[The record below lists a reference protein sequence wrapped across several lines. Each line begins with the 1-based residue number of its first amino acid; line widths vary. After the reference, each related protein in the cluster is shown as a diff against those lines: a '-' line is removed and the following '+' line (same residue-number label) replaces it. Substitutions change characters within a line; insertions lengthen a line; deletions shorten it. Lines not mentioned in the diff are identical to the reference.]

1 MADHFILIFSNIF
14 AMETF
19 NHILKLLAGIG
30 LFLFAMFLLEDSL
43 KNLSGRSFKLFL
55 QRITKNKIGAA
66 TGGAIVTGILQSSS
80 MVSFMVLAFVGAGV
94 FTMRNAMAI
103 ILGANLGTTLD
114 SWLVATLGFN
124 TDIEIVA
131 YPAVCIAGLVLILF
145 GNRKTFKYLS
155 FFLFGFGLLFIGL
168 SFMKTAM
175 EAQVKIFDYS
185 KYAEMSLVVF
195 LLIGF
200 IITLVVQ
207 SSSVTM
213 ALTLSALHVGAVSL
227 PIAAVIIL
235 GSQTGTTIKIILAA
249 IGGNAS
255 KKRVVLGDVLFNVF
269 VTVFAFVLLKPIL
282 YFITDIL
289 NIKDALIGLV
299 TFSTLINL
307 FSIIIFLPL
316 LDSFTAYLE
325 RFFKDSDGS
334 TTAFIGH
341 ASFAEP
347 ITALD
352 LFRRETKYFIYDSM
366 IFNLELFIIDTH
378 ALRENPDFKSINEKN
393 RFYLKSKEEKYDFLK
408 QLQGELQAFYL
419 ELRPKLRTEQHS
431 EINQL
436 ISAVRSSMHAV
447 KSVKDIGSNIS
458 NLRHSS
464 KEIKYNF
471 FVHNKKETET
481 LYQELYAF
489 MIQEKNATF
498 ENLQAVFDSIENNYT
513 TALNDF
519 YTEAQN
525 TSIEGIDITTVI
537 NFNRELFTS
546 NKAMLM
552 AIKDFLLQEKQ
563 AQYFNEI
570 PKYKT

>member
-1 MADHFILIFSNIF
+1 
-14 AMETF
+14 METF

-30 LFLFAMFLLEDSL
+30 LFLFAMFLLEESI
-43 KNLSGRSFKLFL
+43 KNISGRSFKLFL

-66 TGGAIVTGILQSSS
+66 AGGAIVTGILQSSS

-124 TDIEIVA
+124 VDIEIVA
-131 YPAVCIAGLVLILF
+131 YPAVCIAGLLLILL
-145 GNRKTFKYLS
+145 GNRKAVKYLS
-155 FFLFGFGLLFIGL
+155 FFLFGFDLLFIGL

-175 EAQVKIFDYS
+175 EAQVKIFDFS
-185 KYAEMSLVVF
+185 QYASMPLAVF

-200 IITLVVQ
+200 LITLVVQ

-213 ALTLSALHVGAVSL
+213 AITLSALHVGAVNL
-227 PIAAVIIL
+227 PIAAAIVL

-255 KKRVVLGDVLFNVF
+255 KKRIVLGNVLFNVF
-269 VTVFAFVLLKPIL
+269 VTVFAFLLLKPIL
-282 YFITDIL
+282 FFITDVL
-289 NIKDALIGLV
+289 NINNILICLV
-299 TFSTLINL
+299 AFSTVINL
-307 FSIIIFLPL
+307 SAIAIFLPL
-316 LDSFTAYLE
+316 LDLFTRFLE
-325 RFFKDSDGS
+325 RFFKESDGS
-334 TTAFIGH
+334 TTAFIAH

-347 ITALD
+347 VTALD
-352 LFRRETKYFIYDSM
+352 LFRRETNYFIHNSM
-366 IFNLELFIIDTH
+366 IFNLELFKIDTH
-378 ALRENPDFKSINEKN
+378 LFRNNPDFKKINEKN
-393 RFYLKSKEEKYDFLK
+393 RFYLKTKEEKYDFLK

-447 KSVKDIGSNIS
+447 KSVKDIGNNIAD
-458 NLRHSS
+458 LRHSS

-471 FVHNKKETET
+471 FIHHKKETET
-481 LYQELYAF
+481 LYLKMNSY
-489 MIQEKNATF
+489 MILEKTASF
-498 ENLQAVFDSIENNYT
+498 ENLQAVFDSIQNNYT
-513 TALNDF
+513 SALNNF
-519 YTEAQN
+519 YTEAQ
-525 TSIEGIDITTVI
+525 SAPIEDLDMTTVI

-552 AIKDFLLQEKQ
+552 AIKDYLLDEKK
-563 AQYFNEI
+563 AEHFNEI
-570 PKYKT
+570 PIYKT

>member
-1 MADHFILIFSNIF
+1 
-14 AMETF
+14 METF
-19 NHILKLLAGIG
+19 NLILKLLAGIG

-55 QRITKNKIGAA
+55 QRITKNKVGAA
-66 TGGAIVTGILQSSS
+66 AGGAIVTGILQSSS

-94 FTMRNAMAI
+94 FTMRNAMSI

-114 SWLVATLGFN
+114 SWVVATLGFK
-124 TDIEIVA
+124 TDIEVVA
-131 YPAVCIAGLVLILF
+131 YPAVCIAGVVLILF
-145 GNRKTFKYLS
+145 GNRKVFKYLS

-168 SFMKTAM
+168 SFMKSAM

-185 KYAEMSLVVF
+185 KYAEMSLLVF
-195 LLIGF
+195 LFIGF
-200 IITLVVQ
+200 VITLAVQ

-213 ALTLSALHVGAVSL
+213 ALTLTALHVGAVSL
-227 PIAAVIIL
+227 PIAAAIVL

-255 KKRVVLGDVLFNVF
+255 KKRVVLGNVFFNVF
-269 VTVFAFVLLKPIL
+269 VTVFAFVLLKPLL

-289 NIKDALIGLV
+289 NITDTLIGLV

-307 FSIIIFLPL
+307 LSIIIFLPL
-316 LDSFTAYLE
+316 LDSFTGFLE

-341 ASFAEP
+341 ASLAEP
-347 ITALD
+347 VTALD
-352 LFRRETKYFIYDSM
+352 LFRRETRYFIYDSM
-366 IFNLELFIIDTH
+366 IFNLQLFKIDTDVF
-378 ALRENPDFKSINEKN
+378 RENPDFKNINEKN

-431 EINQL
+431 EINKL

-471 FVHNKKETET
+471 FIHHKKETEA
-481 LYQELYAF
+481 LYRQLYAHMF
-489 MIQEKNATF
+489 QQKNATF
-498 ENLQAVFDSIENNYT
+498 ENLQAIYDSIQNNYSS
-513 TALNDF
+513 ALNNF
-519 YTEAQN
+519 YSEAQN
-525 TSIEGIDITTVI
+525 ASIEDIDITTVI

-552 AIKDFLLQEKQ
+552 AVKDFLLQEKQ
-563 AQYFNEI
+563 AEYFNEI
-570 PKYKT
+570 PVYTT